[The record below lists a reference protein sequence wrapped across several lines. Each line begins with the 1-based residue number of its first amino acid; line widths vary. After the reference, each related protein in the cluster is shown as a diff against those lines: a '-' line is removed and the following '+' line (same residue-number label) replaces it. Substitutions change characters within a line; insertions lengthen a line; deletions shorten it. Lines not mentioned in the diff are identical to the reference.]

1 MTPEKKNGGVIKA
14 KAARDKNSDSTDK
27 SENFVMRK
35 ASSGKRKFA
44 VLAVV
49 LVILAAALTVCVQLF
64 FVIDRI
70 TVEGNYHYTEQEII
84 EKSGISVGQNM
95 YAVNIGNAESE
106 ILSRLSGIN
115 SAAIKRVLPD
125 TVVISVVEHIPAMYV
140 AVGDSYY
147 ILSSGMLV
155 LRSTTDIEAIEK
167 EGLIRIYTPDITG
180 CIAGQQLETADSD
193 IAHLAADIYSSLC
206 EVVMDGDTGEINIT
220 DKFNITLKY
229 GGAYTVKLGNA
240 LQIDEKLG
248 MAKQMI
254 EKAEVKKGI
263 IDVSS
268 DDVSK
273 GIHTWG

>member
-14 KAARDKNSDSTDK
+14 KAARDETANSAEKT
-27 SENFVMRK
+27 ENFVMRK

-44 VLAVV
+44 VTAVV

-64 FVIDRI
+64 FVVDRI
-70 TVEGNYHYTEQEII
+70 KVEGNYHYSVEDII
-84 EKSGISVGQNM
+84 EKSGITVGQNM
-95 YAVNIGNAESE
+95 YSVNMGDAEE
-106 ILSRLSGIN
+106 GILTKLSGID
-115 SAAIKRVLPD
+115 SVTIKRVLPD

-155 LRSTTDIEAIEK
+155 LRSTTDIEAIENA
-167 EGLIRIYTPDITG
+167 GLIRIYTPDITG

-206 EVVMDGDTGEINIT
+206 EIGMNEDTGEINIT
-220 DKFNITLKY
+220 DKFNITLKF

-240 LQIDEKLG
+240 LRIDEKLS

-254 EKAEVKKGI
+254 DKAEVKKGI

>member
-106 ILSRLSGIN
+106 ILARLSGIN

-206 EVVMDGDTGEINIT
+206 EVGMNENTGEINIT

-240 LQIDEKLG
+240 LRIDEKLG

>member
-84 EKSGISVGQNM
+84 EKSGITVGQNM

-115 SAAIKRVLPD
+115 SASIKRVLPD

-206 EVVMDGDTGEINIT
+206 EVGMNENTGEINIT

>member
-14 KAARDKNSDSTDK
+14 KAARDKNADSTDK
-27 SENFVMRK
+27 TENFVMRK
-35 ASSGKRKFA
+35 ASSGKRKYA
-44 VLAVV
+44 VLSVV
-49 LVILAAALTVCVQLF
+49 LVIFAAALTVCVQLF
-64 FVIDRI
+64 FVIDKI
-70 TVEGNYHYTEQEII
+70 KVEGNYHYTEQEII

-193 IAHLAADIYSSLC
+193 IAHLASDIYSSLC
-206 EVVMDGDTGEINIT
+206 EIGMDGDTGEINIT

-240 LQIDEKLG
+240 LRIDEKLG

>member
-64 FVIDRI
+64 FVIDKI
-70 TVEGNYHYTEQEII
+70 KVEGNYHYTAQEII
-84 EKSGISVGQNM
+84 EKSGITVGQNM

-115 SAAIKRVLPD
+115 SASIKRVLPD

-167 EGLIRIYTPDITG
+167 ERLKRIYTPDITG

-206 EVVMDGDTGEINIT
+206 EVGMNENTGEINIT

-240 LQIDEKLG
+240 LRIDEKLG

>member
-64 FVIDRI
+64 FVIGKI
-70 TVEGNYHYTEQEII
+70 KVEGNYHYTEQEII

-115 SAAIKRVLPD
+115 SASIKRVLPD

-206 EVVMDGDTGEINIT
+206 EVGMNENTGEINIT

-240 LQIDEKLG
+240 LRIDEKLG